1 MESHPL
7 GLSQCNV
14 PKVAS
19 YEFFT
24 YFPVMFRDSLNS
36 AYGVTLPLWFS
47 AFSPLRR
54 SLSPHR
60 PVRRVCQLHC
70 GPGDSLMLIHINRL
84 SPWCTDHLHRDPPEL
99 HATLFSL
106 AFNGETLLLDSSSC
120 SLQHHV
126 RYQRIMALCV
136 IMCTQPVALP
146 YSFII
151 MHSVYAKK

>member
-1 MESHPL
+1 M
-7 GLSQCNV
+7 QCT
-14 PKVAS
+14 KVAS

-24 YFPVMFRDSLNS
+24 YFPVMFMHSLNS

-54 SLSPHR
+54 SLSPHQ
-60 PVRRVCQLHC
+60 PFRRVCQLHC
-70 GPGDSLMLIHINRL
+70 GPGHSLMQIHINRL
-84 SPWCTDHLHRDPPEL
+84 SRCTDHLGRDPPEL
-99 HATLFSL
+99 HATLFSV
-106 AFNGETLLLDSSSC
+106 AFNGRTLLLDSSSC

-136 IMCTQPVALP
+136 IMCMQPVALP

-151 MHSVYAKK
+151 MHSVYAK